1 LTLQDGDAVIRVE
14 DIHKYYEL
22 GETRVHALRG
32 VSVAVER
39 GGFAAIMGAS
49 GSGKSTFMNI
59 LGCLDRPTS
68 GRYLLDGLDVS
79 GLQKRD
85 LAAIRNR
92 KLGFVFQGFNLLART
107 TAIENV
113 QLPTMYSPV
122 DKLER
127 GKRAQEALA
136 LVGLADRAH
145 HVPSQLSGGQQQR
158 VAIARALVNRPSILL
173 ADEPTGNLDSR
184 TSVEILEIFQNL
196 NERGLTI
203 VLVTHEHDIA
213 QFAKR
218 LLTFRDGKIR
228 KDETFPTLRGRRM
241 CCRRC
246 RRSKTDG
253 VGAQWELRGGCDAL
267 RP

>member
-1 LTLQDGDAVIRVE
+1 
-14 DIHKYYEL
+14 
-22 GETRVHALRG
+22 
-32 VSVAVER
+32 
-39 GGFAAIMGAS
+39 
-49 GSGKSTFMNI
+49 
-59 LGCLDRPTS
+59 
-68 GRYLLDGLDVS
+68 
-79 GLQKRD
+79 
-85 LAAIRNR
+85 
-92 KLGFVFQGFNLLART
+92 
-107 TAIENV
+107 
-113 QLPTMYSPV
+113 
-122 DKLER
+122 
-127 GKRAQEALA
+127 
-136 LVGLADRAH
+136 
-145 HVPSQLSGGQQQR
+145 
-158 VAIARALVNRPSILL
+158 
-173 ADEPTGNLDSR
+173 
-184 TSVEILEIFQNL
+184 L

>member
-1 LTLQDGDAVIRVE
+1 MTLQDGDAVIRVE

-68 GRYLLDGLDVS
+68 GRYLLDGIDVS

-145 HVPSQLSGGQQQR
+145 HVSPRSSPAASNNASRSRGPS
-158 VAIARALVNRPSILL
+158 
-173 ADEPTGNLDSR
+173 
-184 TSVEILEIFQNL
+184 
-196 NERGLTI
+196 
-203 VLVTHEHDIA
+203 
-213 QFAKR
+213 
-218 LLTFRDGKIR
+218 
-228 KDETFPTLRGRRM
+228 
-241 CCRRC
+241 
-246 RRSKTDG
+246 
-253 VGAQWELRGGCDAL
+253 
-267 RP
+267 